1 MSWTDSIG
9 QIYLLNLDKRMDR
22 LSDSL
27 KQLDEYNIPFKRISA
42 IEDKENGARGL
53 RDTMLLVFEDAIKNS
68 YESIL
73 VLEDDFEFVE
83 NPETVESTMSGAI
96 KQLPESWHILFCG
109 CQPTNGFQYRH
120 SANLLNLQ
128 KAYATHSVLYSKQGI
143 KEIMAREMGYPI
155 DNWLVDEIQVIGHT
169 YCTYPFLCTQREG
182 ESNIGN
188 TYIDWSPFMQP
199 RYQQKLA
206 EMPQ

>member
-1 MSWTDSIG
+1 
-9 QIYLLNLDKRMDR
+9 
-22 LSDSL
+22 
-27 KQLDEYNIPFKRISA
+27 
-42 IEDKENGARGL
+42 
-53 RDTMLLVFEDAIKNS
+53 MLLVFEDAIKNN
-68 YESIL
+68 YERIL

-83 NPETVESTMSGAI
+83 NVETVEVTMSEAI
-96 KQLPESWHILFCG
+96 KQLPDNWHLLFLG

-143 KEIMAREMGYPI
+143 KEIMARGMEYPI
-155 DNWLVDEIQVIGHT
+155 DNWLCDNIEILGHT

-182 ESNIGN
+182 FSDIGRTMIN
-188 TYIDWSPFMQP
+188 WQPFMQP